1 MILTLV
7 VIGVAV
13 VIAVMELP
21 ALIRKR
27 MLKETI
33 VFTSMLAAGTV
44 LSVAAVRI
52 ANLPSPLN
60 ILKIIYGPLSNLLF
74 H

>member
-60 ILKIIYGPLSNLLF
+60 ILKIIYGPLSNLVF

>member
-21 ALIRKR
+21 GLIRKR

-60 ILKIIYGPLSNLLF
+60 ILKIIYGPLSNLVF